1 VVGVDSWSIDEYLD
15 RLAAPHPTPASSHV
29 AALNL
34 AQGAALLAMVA
45 RVRADKAGVLART
58 SHVREAALRLAEAD
72 ASVVAE
78 VAGVFALPRTT
89 EAERERRAAAIADA
103 LLAAAGPP
111 AELVGVGAELVE
123 LCERTAAIA
132 SGALLGDVAAAA
144 DAAAAALNISRTNV
158 EARTPIGSSPCS
170 SRSTTSSAAPRR
182 SATGSGDVWERAE
195 EPTPCAAPVF
205 AERAHSPQGR

>member
-45 RVRADKAGVLART
+45 RVRADKAGGDVAQSVLART

-72 ASVVAE
+72 AAVVGE

-158 EARTPIGSSPCS
+158 EADVG
-170 SRSTTSSAAPRR
+170 PRR
-182 SATGSGDVWERAE
+182 GGADADRLLAVLEPVDDLLRRA
-195 EPTPCAAPVF
+195 AAV
-205 AERAHSPQGR
+205 RDGIRGRLGAR